1 MASWHTLG
9 RQKIERKRLTS
20 RYADERV
27 IVERAQVKQ
36 RIDRTSEAFFDKERL
51 ATRGPHPLNI
61 VRKRL
66 SGAPGARA
74 AVVLIHGFGQNRYTW
89 HLPSRSFANY
99 LAANGMDVFN
109 VDLRGH
115 GLSRVKGA
123 KTVNSIDEYVRQDL
137 PAAVDAALRHSGK
150 RQAFIIG
157 HSLGGLVA
165 YAGASAVEPS
175 VAGIISIGSPYHFA
189 RGSKPLSALA
199 QMSHQLLR
207 FRGPLRDFVQTAPLP
222 IGVIGTILRHGRR
235 LSDSALY
242 PLPIRA
248 WHRNAC
254 EPHVIEEHLRLAF
267 DQASLAEAIRL
278 LEWSKDKRFGGD
290 RHRYDVA
297 FEALDV
303 PLLVIAGSRDDLA
316 RPEGV
321 KPAYEKSRSS
331 DKTFVSFP
339 LGHVDLIVGRDAH
352 VMTWSTIL
360 RWITAR
366 S

>member
-1 MASWHTLG
+1 M
-9 RQKIERKRLTS
+9 
-20 RYADERV
+20 
-27 IVERAQVKQ
+27 IVERVLVKQ
-36 RIDRTSEAFFDKERL
+36 RIDRASEALFDKERL
-51 ATRGPHPLNI
+51 ATRGPHPLNV

-66 SGAPGARA
+66 SGASETRA
-74 AVVLIHGFGQNRYTW
+74 AVLLVHGFGQNRYTW
-89 HLPSRSFANY
+89 HLPSRSFVNY

-115 GLSRVKGA
+115 GLSLIRGTRA
-123 KTVNSIDEYVRQDL
+123 VNSIDEYVRQDL

-150 RQAFIIG
+150 RQVFIVG

-165 YAGASAVEPS
+165 YAGAGAVSPS
-175 VAGIISIGSPYHFA
+175 IAGIVTIGSPYHFA
-189 RGSKPLSALA
+189 RGSKALSALA
-199 QMSHQLLR
+199 KISHNMLR
-207 FRGPLRDFVQTAPLP
+207 FGGPLKEWVKAAPLP
-222 IGVIGTILRHGRR
+222 IGAIGTMLRHGRR

-248 WHRNAC
+248 WHRDAC

-267 DQASLAEAIRL
+267 DRASLAEGVRL

-316 RPEGV
+316 KPEGV
-321 KPAYEKSRSS
+321 RAGYEKSRSR
-331 DKTFVSFP
+331 DKTLVSFP
-339 LGHVDLIVGRDAH
+339 LGHIDLIMGRDAH
-352 VMTWSTIL
+352 VTTWSTVL